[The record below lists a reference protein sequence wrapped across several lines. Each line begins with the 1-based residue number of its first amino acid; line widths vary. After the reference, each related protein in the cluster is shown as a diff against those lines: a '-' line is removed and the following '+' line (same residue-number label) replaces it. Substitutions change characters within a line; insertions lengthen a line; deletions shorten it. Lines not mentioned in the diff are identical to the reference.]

1 MKGVEKYPIGQVWEF
16 LLRLGPVR
24 EINDTYLFN
33 SEMDKTVD
41 ILICCAHHK
50 LLGRVV
56 QNGSKIGLFKGWGA
70 AWRAERSSS

>member
-1 MKGVEKYPIGQVWEF
+1 MKGVEKCPIGRVWEF

-56 QNGSKIGLFKGWGA
+56 QNGSKIGVI
-70 AWRAERSSS
+70 